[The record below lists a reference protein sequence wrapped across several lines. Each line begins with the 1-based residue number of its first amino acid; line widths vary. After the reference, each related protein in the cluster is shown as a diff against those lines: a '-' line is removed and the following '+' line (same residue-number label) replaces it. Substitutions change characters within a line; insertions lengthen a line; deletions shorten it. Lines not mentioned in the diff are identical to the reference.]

1 MCRNYYVKL
10 DKRERENSILNM
22 SGSPTSY
29 RDRIYIV
36 KDVILKLVE
45 YGELNQ
51 TALVSFC
58 GLNLK
63 KHKPILEDIE
73 RNELIERREAT
84 IGKRTIT
91 IYRPTQKGM
100 AFCRDILEPYE
111 KMFPRRKGD
120 EEMNEEKKKEYS
132 NSVVV
137 VKEGEGK
144 EGG

>member
-1 MCRNYYVKL
+1 
-10 DKRERENSILNM
+10 M
-22 SGSPTSY
+22 SGSPSSY

-63 KHKPILEDIE
+63 KHKSILEDIE
-73 RNELIERREAT
+73 DNDLIERREVT
-84 IGKRTIT
+84 LGKRIIT
-91 IYRPTQKGM
+91 MYRPTQKGM

-111 KMFPRRKGD
+111 KMFPRRKD
-120 EEMNEEKKKEYS
+120 EVAVNDTYVAEDNEKKKTKNLNKGS
-132 NSVVV
+132 LMLVLI
-137 VKEGEGK
+137 
-144 EGG
+144 

>member
-1 MCRNYYVKL
+1 
-10 DKRERENSILNM
+10 M
-22 SGSPTSY
+22 SGSPSSY

-73 RNELIERREAT
+73 RNELVERREAT
-84 IGKRTIT
+84 IGKRTVT

-111 KMFPRRKGD
+111 KVFPRRKGD
-120 EEMNEEKKKEYS
+120 EVKKEENSTVENEEEKKKTNKTDS
-132 NSVVV
+132 IMLLVLI
-137 VKEGEGK
+137 
-144 EGG
+144 

>member
-1 MCRNYYVKL
+1 
-10 DKRERENSILNM
+10 M
-22 SGSPTSY
+22 SGSPISY

-73 RNELIERREAT
+73 HNELIERREAT
-84 IGKRTIT
+84 IGKRTVT
-91 IYRPTQKGM
+91 IYKPTQKGM

-111 KMFPRRKGD
+111 KMFPRRKD
-120 EEMNEEKKKEYS
+120 EIKKREDNATAENEKKV
-132 NSVVV
+132 NSDLFMLVLI
-137 VKEGEGK
+137 
-144 EGG
+144 

>member
-1 MCRNYYVKL
+1 
-10 DKRERENSILNM
+10 M
-22 SGSPTSY
+22 SGSPISY

-73 RNELIERREAT
+73 HNELIERREAT
-84 IGKRTIT
+84 IGKRTVT
-91 IYRPTQKGM
+91 IYNPTQKGM

-111 KMFPRRKGD
+111 RVFPRKKDEKKKGD
-120 EEMNEEKKKEYS
+120 ENSTAENEIKPNK
-132 NSVVV
+132 
-137 VKEGEGK
+137 GLIMLALI
-144 EGG
+144 

>member
-1 MCRNYYVKL
+1 
-10 DKRERENSILNM
+10 M
-22 SGSPTSY
+22 SGSPISY

-73 RNELIERREAT
+73 HNELIERGEAT
-84 IGKRTIT
+84 IGKRTVT
-91 IYRPTQKGM
+91 IYKPTQKGM

-111 KMFPRRKGD
+111 KMFPRRKD
-120 EEMNEEKKKEYS
+120 EIKKREDNATAENEKKV
-132 NSVVV
+132 NTDLIMLVLI
-137 VKEGEGK
+137 
-144 EGG
+144 

>member
-1 MCRNYYVKL
+1 
-10 DKRERENSILNM
+10 M
-22 SGSPTSY
+22 SGSPISY

-73 RNELIERREAT
+73 HNDLIERREAT
-84 IGKRTIT
+84 IGKRTVT
-91 IYRPTQKGM
+91 IYKPTQKGM

-111 KMFPRRKGD
+111 KMFPRRKD
-120 EEMNEEKKKEYS
+120 EIKKREDNATAENEKKV
-132 NSVVV
+132 NTDLFMLVLI
-137 VKEGEGK
+137 
-144 EGG
+144 

>member
-1 MCRNYYVKL
+1 
-10 DKRERENSILNM
+10 M
-22 SGSPTSY
+22 SGSPSSY

-73 RNELIERREAT
+73 HNELVERREAT
-84 IGKRTIT
+84 IGKRTVT

-111 KMFPRRKGD
+111 KMFPRRK
-120 EEMNEEKKKEYS
+120 EEIKKKNNFAVVEENEEEKKANKTDS
-132 NSVVV
+132 IMMLVLI
-137 VKEGEGK
+137 
-144 EGG
+144 

>member
-1 MCRNYYVKL
+1 MRLLSQL
-10 DKRERENSILNM
+10 DKRTVDM
-22 SGSPTSY
+22 SGSPSSY

-63 KHKPILEDIE
+63 KHKSILEDIE
-73 RNELIERREAT
+73 YNELIERREAT
-84 IGKRTIT
+84 IGKRTVT

-100 AFCRDILEPYE
+100 AFCKDILEPYE
-111 KMFPRRKGD
+111 KMFPRRK
-120 EEMNEEKKKEYS
+120 EEIKKKDDSALEGEKKD
-132 NSVVV
+132 NTDLIMLVLI
-137 VKEGEGK
+137 
-144 EGG
+144 

>member
-1 MCRNYYVKL
+1 
-10 DKRERENSILNM
+10 M
-22 SGSPTSY
+22 SGSPSSY

-63 KHKPILEDIE
+63 KHKSILEDIE
-73 RNELIERREAT
+73 QNELIERREAT
-84 IGKRTIT
+84 IGKRTVT
-91 IYRPTQKGM
+91 FYRPTQKGM

-111 KMFPRRKGD
+111 KMFPRRKD
-120 EEMNEEKKKEYS
+120 EINKEE
-132 NSVVV
+132 NSVVENRR
-137 VKEGEGK
+137 KINKGSIMLILI
-144 EGG
+144 

>member
-1 MCRNYYVKL
+1 
-10 DKRERENSILNM
+10 M
-22 SGSPTSY
+22 SGSPISY

-45 YGELNQ
+45 YSELNQ

-73 RNELIERREAT
+73 HNELIERREAT
-84 IGKRTIT
+84 IGKRTVT
-91 IYRPTQKGM
+91 IYKPTQKGM

-111 KMFPRRKGD
+111 KMFPRRK
-120 EEMNEEKKKEYS
+120 EEIKKREENATAENEKKV
-132 NSVVV
+132 NTDLIMLVLI
-137 VKEGEGK
+137 
-144 EGG
+144 

>member
-1 MCRNYYVKL
+1 
-10 DKRERENSILNM
+10 M
-22 SGSPTSY
+22 SGSPSSY

-73 RNELIERREAT
+73 HNGLVERREAT
-84 IGKRTIT
+84 IGKRIVT

-111 KMFPRRKGD
+111 KMFQRRK
-120 EEMNEEKKKEYS
+120 EEIKNKNNFAVENEEEKKKANKTDS
-132 NSVVV
+132 IMPLLVLI
-137 VKEGEGK
+137 
-144 EGG
+144 

>member
-1 MCRNYYVKL
+1 
-10 DKRERENSILNM
+10 M
-22 SGSPTSY
+22 SGSAISY

-63 KHKPILEDIE
+63 KHKPVLEDIE
-73 RNELIERREAT
+73 RNELIERREMT
-84 IGKRTIT
+84 IGKRTVT

-100 AFCRDILEPYE
+100 SFCRDILDPYE
-111 KMFPRRKGD
+111 RMFPRRKD
-120 EEMNEEKKKEYS
+120 EKKKINN
-132 NSVVV
+132 NSAIESEKKVDTDSIMLILI
-137 VKEGEGK
+137 
-144 EGG
+144 